1 MPAGRIKDV
10 SITDPVPNTTEALG
24 EQVRTII
31 SRISRIPSSELADDV
46 NVREEVGIDSL
57 MAMEIVANCEKRF
70 GVVID
75 ESRYAEIE
83 TIGDFLRLIASLVP
97 RKGI

>member
-1 MPAGRIKDV
+1 V
-10 SITDPVPNTTEALG
+10 SVTDPAPKASASFA
-24 EQVRTII
+24 EQMRTII
-31 SRISRIPSSELADDV
+31 STISRIPASELADDL

-57 MAMEIVANCEKRF
+57 MAMEIIANCEKRF

-83 TIGDFLRLIASLVP
+83 TIGDFLLLIEALV
-97 RKGI
+97 RGKHA

>member
-1 MPAGRIKDV
+1 M
-10 SITDPVPNTTEALG
+10 SITDPVSNTPLSLG
-24 EQVRTII
+24 EQARAIISNI
-31 SRISRIPSSELADDV
+31 SRISASELADDA

-57 MAMEIVANCEKRF
+57 MAMEIIANCEKRF

-83 TIGDFLRLIASLVP
+83 TIGDFLRLVESLVQEK
-97 RKGI
+97 RL

>member
-1 MPAGRIKDV
+1 VSVINPAPGAQE
-10 SITDPVPNTTEALG
+10 SLA
-24 EQVRTII
+24 EQIREIIARI
-31 SRISRIPSSELADDV
+31 SRISAAELADDV

-57 MAMEIVANCEKRF
+57 MAMEIIANCEKRF

-83 TIGDFLRLIASLVP
+83 TVGDFLRLIESLVQG
-97 RKGI
+97 KHA

>member
-1 MPAGRIKDV
+1 MSV
-10 SITDPVPNTTEALG
+10 TDPAPGAQESLV
-24 EQVRTII
+24 EQIRAIVSGV
-31 SRISRIPSSELADDV
+31 SRIAPSELADDL

-57 MAMEIVANCEKRF
+57 MAMEIIANCEKRF

-83 TIGDFLRLIASLVP
+83 TIGDFLLLIEGLV
-97 RKGI
+97 RGKRE